1 MKHFFYL
8 HWQDAS
14 QALRKMLRQ
23 PLGSLLNL
31 LMLAVAMSL
40 PVSLYLTA
48 GSVQHWVG
56 KLTAA
61 PQITLFMELSAEQ
74 ADIAAVQS
82 SLTSHPKVASFR
94 FIGRDQALRDL
105 EQRSGLSGVSQGL
118 EGNPLPDAFVV
129 TPKPAVTP
137 DELDM
142 LQKELSGLPMV
153 EQSQFDAAWARR
165 LHGLL
170 DIAVKLAWFLA
181 ASFGV
186 ALVLITHNTIR
197 MQILARQE
205 EIEVAKL
212 IGATDSFI
220 RRPFLYHAFW
230 VGALSTLCCWGLST
244 LFVHQA
250 APAINEFAGLYGENI
265 HLAGLALPE
274 LGVLFGCSVLLCLLG
289 ARLAADHHLR
299 KVRPH

>member
-8 HWQDAS
+8 HWLDAR

-23 PLGSLLNL
+23 PVGNLLNL
-31 LMLAVAMSL
+31 LMLAIAMSL
-40 PVSLYLTA
+40 PVTLFLTA
-48 GSVQHWVG
+48 GSLQHWVG

-74 ADIAAVQS
+74 ADLAAVQS
-82 SLTSHPKVASFR
+82 SLSAHPRVASFR

-105 EQRSGLSGVSQGL
+105 EQRSGLSGIREGL
-118 EGNPLPDAFVV
+118 DSNPLPDAFVV
-129 TPKPAVTP
+129 TPKAGTTP

-170 DIAVKLAWFLA
+170 DIAVKLAWLLG
-181 ASFGV
+181 ASFGI

-230 VGALSTLCCWGLST
+230 VGLLSALLCWGLSS
-244 LFVHQA
+244 LFVSQA
-250 APAINEFAGLYGENI
+250 APALNEFSHLYGENI
-265 HLAGLALPE
+265 SLAGLNLVELAALT
-274 LGVLFGCSVLLCLLG
+274 GASILLCWFG

-299 KVRPH
+299 KVRAH

>member
-1 MKHFFYL
+1 MKHYFYL
-8 HWQDAS
+8 HWLDAR
-14 QALRKMLRQ
+14 QALGKMLRQ
-23 PLGSLLNL
+23 PLGNLLNL

-48 GSVQHWVG
+48 GSIQHWVG

-61 PQITLFMELSAEQ
+61 PQVTLFMELSAEQ
-74 ADIAAVQS
+74 ADVAAVQS
-82 SLTSHPKVASFR
+82 SLSAHPKVSSFR
-94 FIGRDQALRDL
+94 FISREQALRDL
-105 EQRSGLSGVSQGL
+105 EQRSGLTGISEGL
-118 EGNPLPDAFVV
+118 EGNPLPDAFIV
-129 TPKPAVTP
+129 TPKAEVTP

-170 DIAVKLAWFLA
+170 DIAVKLAWFLGGG
-181 ASFGV
+181 FGI

-230 VGALSTLCCWGLST
+230 VGSLSTLFCWGLST
-244 LFVHQA
+244 LFAQQA
-250 APAINEFAGLYGENI
+250 APAINQFANLYGENI
-265 HLAGLALPE
+265 LLAGLNALE
-274 LGVLFGCSVLLCLLG
+274 LGLLAVGSIMLCLLG

-299 KVRPH
+299 HTRPH